1 MLDEGFRNRL
11 ILYLEQAIKLD
22 FDWSDEPDEIEIY
35 GRAPWEHPS
44 YQFPEYEINEYG
56 EPVSEAEWRARFL
69 YDAKGIAAVTE
80 THKHTAT
87 CRKKGTACR
96 FGFGGSGKQLVQ
108 QTSIDCESGK
118 IDLKRG
124 NAKANNHNP
133 AIASVTRSNHDLKV
147 TFTSGYKCLQSLYYM
162 TSYTSKFEDD
172 TSDILAM
179 DSAFKG
185 LDSENVLSS
194 SNAQERI
201 RRLIIRMNYIR
212 QGSLHFSGAQVAGM
226 LLGIGQQGTH
236 YTDSIFCHINLYTFI
251 NHIKKTARDFRVMLS
266 VCDIDVDQDETND
279 DIEETQY
286 TVGSGHDVNADEEVE
301 LDTDANKLPKSI
313 EDYVYRGDELE
324 NYSLYEMH
332 RKAECIPMSMQEKE
346 KYLYA
351 IRNQASHRGRP
362 YNERICFKSSHSC
375 ESSRWMMI
383 RSKQAVPCIF
393 GITQTS
399 LKECLLTSY
408 LGPTI
413 PHSDDAM
420 RTEKRASLLLLLFK
434 TMEETTRFE
443 K

>member
-1 MLDEGFRNRL
+1 
-11 ILYLEQAIKLD
+11 
-22 FDWSDEPDEIEIY
+22 
-35 GRAPWEHPS
+35 
-44 YQFPEYEINEYG
+44 
-56 EPVSEAEWRARFL
+56 
-69 YDAKGIAAVTE
+69 
-80 THKHTAT
+80 
-87 CRKKGTACR
+87 
-96 FGFGGSGKQLVQ
+96 
-108 QTSIDCESGK
+108 
-118 IDLKRG
+118 
-124 NAKANNHNP
+124 
-133 AIASVTRSNHDLKV
+133 
-147 TFTSGYKCLQSLYYM
+147 M

-266 VCDIDVDQDETND
+266 VCDIDIDQDETND

-434 TMEETTRFE
+434 PWRRPQDLKSDNQDWTVALEEFLRSCGTFLWFQM
-443 K
+443 KY